1 MNKAIHNYLRSK
13 GFLGEG
19 EFLDP
24 ATLKCKLM
32 FVMIQLAYTVVTILH
47 VPMLYYSYTLSCVY
61 LGQYIFVGFFFCRH
75 LIPPLFLFNFRSS
88 YLSVLAVCP

>member
-1 MNKAIHNYLRSK
+1 MNKAVHSYLRSK

-32 FVMIQLAYTVVTILH
+32 FVMIQLAYTVITILH

-61 LGQYIFVGFFFCRH
+61 LGEYICGFYRCA
-75 LIPPLFLFNFRSS
+75 LAPL
-88 YLSVLAVCP
+88 